1 PGARRDDRRDRPEAG
16 RAGQRAPDH
25 RQGAR
30 RRTALR
36 GVDRCLR
43 GTDLRDVRR
52 GPGPL
57 RAPRLHRAHRCPLRS
72 GVGLAGLQDDR
83 RGAGLHLRQ
92 PGDRLALRG
101 AHRAQARRARAG
113 AARRARPAAGRPG
126 AGAPG
131 PGARPRRLRAGAARA
146 AGATAGLTAPVVPAS
161 LGAVSTESSPEA
173 LDETAFDAV
182 LCVVAH
188 PDDIEYGM
196 AAAVAKWTAAGK
208 RVHYYLL
215 TRGEAGIDT
224 MEPVDAAP
232 ARADEERASAAV
244 VGVER
249 VEFGDHPDGTIEYGV
264 VLRRDIAAAIRR
276 NRPDL
281 VVTLTHEETF
291 VGGNL
296 NQADHRAVGLAT
308 LDATADAGNR

>member
-1 PGARRDDRRDRPEAG
+1 M
-16 RAGQRAPDH
+16 
-25 RQGAR
+25 
-30 RRTALR
+30 
-36 GVDRCLR
+36 
-43 GTDLRDVRR
+43 
-52 GPGPL
+52 
-57 RAPRLHRAHRCPLRS
+57 
-72 GVGLAGLQDDR
+72 
-83 RGAGLHLRQ
+83 
-92 PGDRLALRG
+92 
-101 AHRAQARRARAG
+101 
-113 AARRARPAAGRPG
+113 
-126 AGAPG
+126 
-131 PGARPRRLRAGAARA
+131 
-146 AGATAGLTAPVVPAS
+146 
-161 LGAVSTESSPEA
+161 STESSPEA

-308 LDATADAGNR
+308 LDATADAGNRWVFPELVADGLEPWKVSGVAVASGSRATHYVDVTGHLEDAIASLEEHRQYNDALPEDFPKPPELLENILGGSARAVADPDVTHALLLEYFAR